1 MKQTLLL
8 LLSGLFLLSC
18 SENIKKG
25 KVDEVFPTE
34 RITDKI
40 KVLNLG
46 SFHFGTT
53 SDDTVTEFDEKN
65 KKNQKDVK
73 KLAKMLAEFKPTII
87 CVENMPEYN
96 YELNRALQVFLQEPS
111 VLNTNWGEKSM
122 LGFEIARLSGVK
134 EVYGIDNFLS
144 HNYNIESELIN
155 MIDSVT
161 YNEYTRAP
169 FKNYPEI
176 AVRNECYKNASF
188 FEKMNLLNEPVFLDF
203 LINTNTDKLLYVG
216 TEDGFEGADEAAK
229 FYQRNMR
236 IYSNL
241 NRIPMTKEDRVFILM
256 GASHTA
262 FLREFM
268 SRSSKF
274 EMVETL
280 EYLKYK

>member
-1 MKQTLLL
+1 MKQILLI
-8 LLSGLFLLSC
+8 LSGLFILSC
-18 SENIKKG
+18 NEDVKTD
-25 KVDEVFPTE
+25 KVDGIIQSEQI
-34 RITDKI
+34 RDKI

-46 SFHFGTT
+46 SFHFGFT
-53 SDDTVTEFDEKN
+53 SDKNVTGFDEKN
-65 KKNQKDVK
+65 KENEKEVK

-111 VLNTNWGEKSM
+111 VLNSNWGERSM

-134 EVYGIDNFLS
+134 EVYGIDNFLT
-144 HNYNIESELIN
+144 HNYSIENELIN
-155 MIDSVT
+155 VIDSVT
-161 YNEYTRAP
+161 YNEYTKEP

-176 AVRNECYKNASF
+176 AIRNENYKNASF
-188 FEKMNLLNEPVFLDF
+188 FEKINLLNEPVFLDY
-203 LINTNTDKLLYVG
+203 LINTNADKLLYVG

-280 EYLKYK
+280 EYLK